1 MFAFKE
7 EEIVK
12 FDSTDST
19 ALFCFLELFTHV
31 YCKHFDHV
39 QLYKYQSINQL
50 IFFLQYQTPVTFK
63 AM

>member
-39 QLYKYQSINQL
+39 QLYKYQSINQS
-50 IFFLQYQTPVTFK
+50 INFFLTIPNSSDI
-63 AM
+63 